1 MFIYLF
7 NYLFIYNPEDPKT
20 WNILVVTGLRYFC
33 VKDCENMF
41 NIWIKR
47 STKWSIGTSW
57 VSNSPP

>member
-47 STKWSIGTSW
+47 STKWSIGTS
-57 VSNSPP
+57 